1 MKNWNTFL
9 CEIKEDAPANS
20 MGSGGSP
27 AMGDTTAKSSG
38 GIAGYDPLLGTQK
51 RKKNPLDARTKEFKK
66 KVEKLNNARQKR
78 QVVKLEKKYGLKLR

>member
-9 CEIKEDAPANS
+9 NEMKEDTPANA

-27 AMGDTTAKSSG
+27 AMGDTAAISTG
-38 GIAGYDPLLGTQK
+38 GIAAYDPILGTQK

-66 KVEKLNNARQKR
+66 KVEKLNKARQKR
-78 QVVKLEKKYGLKLR
+78 EVVKLEKKYGIKLR